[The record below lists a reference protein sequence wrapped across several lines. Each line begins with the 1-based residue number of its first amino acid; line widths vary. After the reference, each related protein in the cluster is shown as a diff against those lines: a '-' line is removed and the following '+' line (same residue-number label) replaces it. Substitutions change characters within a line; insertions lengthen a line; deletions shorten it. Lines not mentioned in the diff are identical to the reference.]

1 MEDTKKV
8 KQETEE
14 AKIARIEA
22 KHGKIAMV
30 ISFDQGAHVGYLK
43 MPDRVLKDK
52 VLAAVKDA
60 PHHAAEIMINN
71 ILIKEESSS
80 IFLTDDGYLL
90 GAFQLAQELISI
102 KQGEIKKN

>member
-8 KQETEE
+8 KQETQE
-14 AKIARIEA
+14 AKIARLEA
-22 KHGKIAMV
+22 KHGKIMV
-30 ISFDQGAHVGYLK
+30 ISFDDGAHVGYLK

-80 IFLTDDGYLL
+80 IFLTDDEYLL

>member
-14 AKIARIEA
+14 AKLARLEA
-22 KHGKIAMV
+22 KHGKIMV
-30 ISFDQGAHVGYLK
+30 ISFDDGEHVGYIK
-43 MPDRVLKDK
+43 MPSRGVKDK
-52 VLAAVKDA
+52 VLAAVKEA
-60 PHHAAEIMINN
+60 PHFAAQIMLDNC
-71 ILIKEESSS
+71 LIEEESSS

-90 GAFQLAQELISI
+90 GAFQLAQELITI